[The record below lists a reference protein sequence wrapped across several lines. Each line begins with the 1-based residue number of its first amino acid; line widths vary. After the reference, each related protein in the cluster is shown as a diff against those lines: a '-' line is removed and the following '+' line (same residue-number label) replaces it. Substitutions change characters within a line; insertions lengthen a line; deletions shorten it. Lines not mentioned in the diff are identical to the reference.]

1 MSNSASNIPIRPG
14 QMPAAGAG
22 VRNAGPV
29 WGLGMGMPPLG
40 FGVVQQQPG
49 NMMMGGQVQ
58 QMAPQVANWQQQQF
72 MAAQQM
78 GLSGATVGVQP
89 MPQQQQHL
97 QQQYQ
102 QHLQQKQ
109 YQQQQQWAE
118 AQKKVAEEQKKMYE
132 QIMKQRQFDEQ
143 KMRLQAFSSSKKMPV
158 SADSMIENIL
168 GTKDMPK
175 PKSPPA
181 PPKKI
186 GNATSEEKMANTRQ
200 GTAVDWSKMADVDTL
215 FVASQNNSV
224 QSPAGQPVG
233 GFNAGTAPVS
243 HMPSESTPGLQPEVP
258 FMTAPASTPG
268 MAAGVQQAGVSAG
281 GPPTMPQQMTPQG
294 PPMPPPA
301 GGAPV
306 MAVPCDTS
314 ADKGGSSKT
323 LSLPDWLSD
332 RSALPAVYLQ
342 ARSLVEGSEGWVD
355 TSRAYML
362 LMKTGLPP
370 PFLGVLW
377 EMVNKTKPGH
387 LRDQEFTA
395 LLALV
400 ALVQCGQTITNAE
413 ILSST
418 QEPVLPIIDHPALL
432 PLVQDYV
439 QQRQQQLHQQQ
450 QQQMQQQQQQDG
462 SQKQSTASVTTPV
475 GVQPNIANNVDDDE
489 FDDFVGPPP
498 TSVPTQVAPM
508 NPPQSAGVGHPPPQT
523 NVAPP
528 ATANQKP
535 VMPAVD
541 KIKRMNLP
549 ELGSSPEQSPSV
561 SFDHSHDD
569 DFDDFQSATITSAPP
584 ASMTSTPAPQSLST
598 TASVSSN
605 FSAPPLLQ
613 PEKSGDK
620 YAVFRQLETPAQDNS
635 MGSLHHQPPPNAEEP
650 NFGDESFGDFCS
662 SEPASLTASVFPPI
676 TPAGGSGG
684 PTTNNTTPVSF
695 EVFST
700 PPEMIPESSTGAM
713 ADNHFEADFGVFAS
727 ASMQPADNYADIH
740 EAMKRVEAEQKLK
753 EASNW
758 SDPFGEF
765 EEAPSASTGKAI
777 ADFGSKSLQ
786 LNVCAADEEDE
797 DFGDFMGPDAGIGD
811 VEGLSANHSFP
822 RLSEA
827 LGETQSVASLELPGL
842 EMTVGLQSSEFPG
855 SGQSPDLFSQAS
867 RNETCVED
875 QLRSLTLDSGI
886 AQDGNSNS
894 NSNLTLGNTFG
905 NGATSPSAAQNNVL
919 DSFGSGLVDKYSI
932 IREEASKNT
941 YDEAHTGSWQ
951 RCLEGSIRL
960 MEQAKEILGNLSDPK
975 LKSQVLATSQMQ
987 DYLANLQE
995 VWFVCERITSS
1006 SQQVTTSTK
1015 VDELLTQAKSLWEEV
1030 KVSADVSI
1038 PKMEGNERDNQM
1050 SESEVCGVCLS
1061 GGGSKLTYGG
1071 HSYHPPCAN
1080 LWLNCV
1086 DLLLPSLTPVTLL

>member
-1 MSNSASNIPIRPG
+1 MSNSASNMPIRPG

-40 FGVVQQQPG
+40 FGVVPQQPG

-102 QHLQQKQ
+102 QHFQQKQ

-118 AQKKVAEEQKKMYE
+118 AQKKAAEEQKKMYE

-168 GTKDMPK
+168 GTKDAPK

-186 GNATSEEKMANTRQ
+186 GNEISEEKVANAKQ
-200 GTAVDWSKMADVDTL
+200 GTAVDWSKMGDVDTL

-224 QSPAGQPVG
+224 QSPASMPTG
-233 GFNAGTAPVS
+233 GFNGNTAPVT
-243 HMPSESTPGLQPEVP
+243 HMPSETTPGFQPEAP
-258 FMTAPASTPG
+258 FMPAAANIQGMPAGAPL
-268 MAAGVQQAGVSAG
+268 AG
-281 GPPTMPQQMTPQG
+281 GPPSMPQQMASQG
-294 PPMPPPA
+294 PPVAPSA
-301 GGAPV
+301 AATPV
-306 MAVPCDTS
+306 MGVPCDPS
-314 ADKGGSSKT
+314 SDQGGSGKT
-323 LSLPDWLSD
+323 LTLPDWLSD
-332 RSALPAVYLQ
+332 KTALPAVYLQ
-342 ARSLVEGSEGWVD
+342 ARSLVEGTEGWVD

-400 ALVQCGQTITNAE
+400 ALVQCGHTITSAE

-439 QQRQQQLHQQQ
+439 QQRQQQLLQQQ
-450 QQQMQQQQQQDG
+450 QHQMQQQQQEG
-462 SQKQSTASVTTPV
+462 SQKQSNVTAPV
-475 GVQPNIANNVDDDE
+475 GAQPNSANNVDDDE

-498 TSVPTQVAPM
+498 AAVPSQVTPM
-508 NPPQSAGVGHPPPQT
+508 NPPQGAGLPPMQASVALPTGAAGPPPVT
-523 NVAPP
+523 NH
-528 ATANQKP
+528 KP
-535 VMPAVD
+535 LLPAVD

-569 DFDDFQSATITSAPP
+569 DFDDFQSATVMSTPLS
-584 ASMTSTPAPQSLST
+584 SMTSVPAPQTLST
-598 TASVSSN
+598 APPVSSN
-605 FSAPPLLQ
+605 FSSPPLLQ
-613 PEKSGDK
+613 PEKSGGSGDK
-620 YAVFRQLETPAQDNS
+620 YAVFRELEAPAQEDS
-635 MGSLHHQPPPNAEEP
+635 MGSLHHQQPSNVEEP

-662 SEPASLTASVFPPI
+662 SEPASLTTSVFPPI
-676 TPAGGSGG
+676 APSGGSGG
-684 PTTNNTTPVSF
+684 PATNNTTPVSF

-700 PPEMIPESSTGAM
+700 PPEMIPETSTGTT

-727 ASMQPADNYADIH
+727 ASMQPTDNYADIH

-765 EEAPSASTGKAI
+765 EEAPSASTGKAM
-777 ADFGSKSLQ
+777 ADFGSKQLQ
-786 LNVCAADEEDE
+786 LNVCTAEEEDE

-822 RLSEA
+822 RLTEA

-855 SGQSPDLFSQAS
+855 SGQSPDLFSQA

-886 AQDGNSNS
+886 AQDMNSAS
-894 NSNLTLGNTFG
+894 SSNLTLGNALG
-905 NGATSPSAAQNNVL
+905 NGATSPSAAANNVL

-932 IREEASKNT
+932 IREEASKNS

-960 MEQAKEILGNLSDPK
+960 MEQARDILTNLSDPK

-1015 VDELLTQAKSLWEEV
+1015 VDELLTQAKSVWEDV
-1030 KVSADVSI
+1030 KGSVDVSI
-1038 PKMEGNERDNQM
+1038 PKMEGNEKDNQM